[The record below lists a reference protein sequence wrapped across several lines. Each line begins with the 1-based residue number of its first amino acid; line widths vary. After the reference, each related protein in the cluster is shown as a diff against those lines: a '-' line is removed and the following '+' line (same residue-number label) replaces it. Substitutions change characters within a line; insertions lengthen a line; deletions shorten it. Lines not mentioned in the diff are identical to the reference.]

1 MRSVPVRDFGLFMG
15 GVMKVISRWAFAAVS
30 LFAAG
35 TVLGQTPAMNVLI
48 GNSTANDAQAAI
60 NVRFAELLT
69 RHSNGRF
76 AASSRTGGSL
86 GTNSQMLSTLQAG
99 ALPGM
104 IIPTGFM
111 ASAVP
116 EIGMFDL
123 PFLLPGAPAKM
134 TEFTLRS
141 KAAARMREIAEQRGI
156 HVIGFYGIGSQSL
169 LTRFPVTR
177 LADIQGKLFRVIPS
191 PPRAG
196 AYKDWGAVPRTM
208 DLAEVYS
215 ALQQGTIVGIEN
227 PPDVIYKMKL
237 YEVAKYFTRTEHSA
251 FVMAIVVSKK
261 WRDALP
267 KDLRQVVDKA
277 GKDAITYADE
287 INTKAQA
294 DALAAMRK
302 DSGISVADMP
312 AAEIRK
318 MKALNREGIWKS
330 MKNDPQRG
338 AIVKL
343 LEEDIASYFK

>member
-1 MRSVPVRDFGLFMG
+1 
-15 GVMKVISRWAFAAVS
+15 MKTISKLAFVAAS
-30 LFAAG
+30 LLAAS

-69 RHSNGRF
+69 KYSNARF

-86 GTNSQMLSTLQAG
+86 GTNSQMLATLQAG

-116 EIGMFDL
+116 EMGLFDL

-134 TEFTLRS
+134 TEFTVRS
-141 KAAARMREIAEQRGI
+141 KAAARMKEIAEQRGI
-156 HVIGFYGIGSQSL
+156 LVIGFYGVGSQSL
-169 LTRFPVTR
+169 LTRFPVTKA
-177 LADIQGKLFRVIPS
+177 ADIQGKLFRVIPS

-237 YEVAKYFTRTEHSA
+237 YEVAKYFTLTEHSA
-251 FVMAIVVSKK
+251 FLNAILVSKK
-261 WRDALP
+261 WLDGLP
-267 KDLRQVVDKA
+267 KDLQEVVIKA
-277 GKDAITYADE
+277 ARESLVYADE
-287 INTKAQA
+287 LNTKAQI
-294 DALAAMRK
+294 DALEAMRK
-302 DSGISVADMP
+302 DSSITVANMP
-312 AAEIRK
+312 AAEIQK
-318 MKALNREGIWKS
+318 MRDLNREGIWKS
-330 MKNDPQRG
+330 MKNDPQRS

-343 LEEDIASYFK
+343 LEEDVANYYKK

>member
-1 MRSVPVRDFGLFMG
+1 
-15 GVMKVISRWAFAAVS
+15 MKTISTMAFVAAS
-30 LFAAG
+30 LIAAG
-35 TVLGQTPAMNVLI
+35 TVLGQPKPTTASTNVLVA
-48 GNSTANDAQAAI
+48 NSTANDAQAAI
-60 NVRFAELLT
+60 TVKFAELLT
-69 RHSNGRF
+69 KYSDGHF
-76 AASSRTGGSL
+76 AASARTGGSL

-111 ASAVP
+111 AAAVP

-141 KAAARMREIAEQRGI
+141 KAAARMKEVAEQRGI
-156 HVIGFYGIGSQSL
+156 LVIGFYGVGSQSL
-169 LTRFPVTR
+169 LTRFPVTKA
-177 LADIQGKLFRVIPS
+177 ADIQGKLFRVIPS

-237 YEVAKYFTRTEHSA
+237 YEVAKYFTLTEHSA
-251 FVMAIVVSKK
+251 FLNAILVSKK
-261 WRDALP
+261 WLDALP
-267 KDLRQVVDKA
+267 KDLQEVVNRA
-277 GKDAITYADE
+277 ARESLVYADE
-287 INTKAQA
+287 LNTKAQI
-294 DALAAMRK
+294 DALEAMRK
-302 DSGISVADMP
+302 DSSITVATMP
-312 AAEIRK
+312 AAEIQK
-318 MKALNREGIWKS
+318 MRDLNREGIWKS
-330 MKNDPQRG
+330 MKNDPQRS

-343 LEEDIASYFK
+343 LEEDVATYFK

>member
-1 MRSVPVRDFGLFMG
+1 MNA
-15 GVMKVISRWAFAAVS
+15 ISRAAFVAAS
-30 LFAAG
+30 LFAASA
-35 TVLGQTPAMNVLI
+35 VLGQTPATNVLI

-69 RHSNGRF
+69 KYSNGRF

-86 GTNSQMLSTLQAG
+86 GTNNQMLSTLQAG

-111 ASAVP
+111 ASAVA

-141 KAAARMREIAEQRGI
+141 KAAARMKEVAEQRGI

-169 LTRFPVTR
+169 LTRFPVTK

-261 WRDALP
+261 WLDALP
-267 KDLRQVVDKA
+267 KDLQEVVNKA
-277 GKDAITYADE
+277 GKDAIAYADE

-294 DALAAMRK
+294 DALDAMSK
-302 DSGISVADMP
+302 DRSITVASMP
-312 AAEIRK
+312 AAEIQK
-318 MKALNREGIWKS
+318 MKNLNREGIWKS

-343 LEEDIASYFK
+343 LEEDVANYFK

>member
-1 MRSVPVRDFGLFMG
+1 
-15 GVMKVISRWAFAAVS
+15 MKAISKWAFVAAS
-30 LFAAG
+30 LLAAG
-35 TVLGQTPAMNVLI
+35 TVFGQTPAMNVLI

-69 RHSNGRF
+69 KYSNGRL

-99 ALPGM
+99 ALQGM

-123 PFLLPGAPAKM
+123 PFLLPGDPAKM
-134 TEFTLRS
+134 TEFTVRS
-141 KAAARMREIAEQRGI
+141 KAAARMREIAEQKGI

-169 LTRFPVTR
+169 LTRFPVTK

-196 AYKDWGAVPRTM
+196 AYKDWGAVPRSM
-208 DLAEVYS
+208 DFAEVYT

-251 FVMAIVVSKK
+251 FVMAILVSKK

-267 KDLRQVVDKA
+267 KDLQEVVIRA

-302 DSGISVADMP
+302 EGSITVSDMP

-318 MKALNREGIWKS
+318 MRDLNREGVWKS
-330 MKNDPQRG
+330 MKNDPQRS

-343 LEEDIASYFK
+343 LEEDIADYFK

>member
-1 MRSVPVRDFGLFMG
+1 
-15 GVMKVISRWAFAAVS
+15 MKAISKMAFVAASLLVAGAAV
-30 LFAAG
+30 
-35 TVLGQTPAMNVLI
+35 GQTKPATPAMSVLVA
-48 GNSTANDAQAAI
+48 NSTANDAQAAI
-60 NVRFAELLT
+60 TVRFAELLT
-69 RHSNGRF
+69 RYSNGRI
-76 AASSRTGGSL
+76 AAGARTGGSL

-99 ALPGM
+99 ALAGM

-111 ASAVP
+111 AAAVP

-141 KAAARMREIAEQRGI
+141 KAAARMKESADQKGI
-156 HVIGFYGIGSQSL
+156 LVIGFYGVGSQSL
-169 LTRFPVTR
+169 LTRFPVTK

-251 FVMAIVVSKK
+251 FLNAIVVSKK
-261 WRDALP
+261 WLDALP
-267 KDLRQVVDKA
+267 KHLREEVMKA
-277 GKDAITYADE
+277 GKESLVYADE
-287 INTKAQA
+287 LNTKAQV
-294 DALAAMRK
+294 DALEAMRK
-302 DSGISVADMP
+302 DASITVADMP
-312 AAEIRK
+312 AAEIEK
-318 MKALNREGIWKS
+318 MKVLNREGVWKS

-343 LEEDIASYFK
+343 LEEDIANFRP